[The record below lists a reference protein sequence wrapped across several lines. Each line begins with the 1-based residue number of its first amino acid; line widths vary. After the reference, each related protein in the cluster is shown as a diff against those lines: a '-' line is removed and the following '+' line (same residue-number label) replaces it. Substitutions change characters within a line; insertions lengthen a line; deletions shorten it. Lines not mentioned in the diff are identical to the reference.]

1 MVISKKN
8 KIRMLI
14 SPRLNFAGDQ
24 LSATNDGRGG
34 GV

>member
-8 KIRMLI
+8 NIRMLI
-14 SPRLNFAGDQ
+14 SPKLNFAGDQ
-24 LSATNDGRGG
+24 LPATNDGRGG